1 MRGGMLRKAYDIAA
15 TLALLNLL
23 GLAGLVGALVA
34 TGRLDRERGIQL
46 VQVLRGETP
55 MADVPP
61 TMPATTQAELEN
73 PEVAPLP
80 TGAAPSETAEVLR
93 REAERLRTE
102 LDQRLALSNRIL
114 LRVSMERETLQREQ
128 AEAARR
134 QQETEAEADTTGF
147 RKQVEIF
154 EGLSSKIA
162 IDYLLNVG
170 DPDDAA
176 RLLVAMDP
184 RKSRKIV
191 EAAKAE
197 PQKAAMQQILQR
209 VREVAPATADEIEE

>member
-1 MRGGMLRKAYDIAA
+1 MRGGVLKKAYDTAA
-15 TLALLNLL
+15 LLALLNLL

-34 TGRLDRERGIQL
+34 TGQLNRERGVQL
-46 VQVLRGETP
+46 VEVLRGGG
-55 MADVPP
+55 AVPP
-61 TMPATTQAELEN
+61 VPETLPATAEPTEAS
-73 PEVAPLP
+73 PTEPAPMTALP
-80 TGAAPSETAEVLR
+80 PAESGEILR

-102 LDQRLALSNRIL
+102 LDQRLALSNRVL

-128 AEAARR
+128 AEAARK
-134 QQETEAEADTTGF
+134 QQEATAEADTSGF

-154 EGLSSKIA
+154 EGLSPKVA

-170 DPDDAA
+170 DADDAA

-191 EAAKAE
+191 EAAKDE

-209 VREVAPATADEIEE
+209 VREVAPTAAEQLEE